1 MNDLEDG
8 GVERGRT
15 HTKTARDWPK
25 DQVLAEVTNTKKGV
39 PGPKNKRSRWGP
51 GDATASVYIL
61 LWTMV
66 LGESLSERRTIDRP
80 KRDNRRT
87 GWGSNRNNGDDNNG
101 DAKCVRGPM
110 GEFRIVVRYRKGAET
125 TGDSWDNR

>member
-1 MNDLEDG
+1 MR
-8 GVERGRT
+8 GVAESSSDA
-15 HTKTARDWPK
+15 HTKQQRDWPK
-25 DQVLAEVTNTKKGV
+25 DQVLAEVTNTKRGV
-39 PGPKNKRSRWGP
+39 PGPKTKRSRWGP

-61 LWTMV
+61 LRTMV
-66 LGESLSERRTIDRP
+66 LWESLSERGTIDQP

-101 DAKCVRGPM
+101 DAKCVRGPI
-110 GEFRIVVRYRKGAET
+110 GEFRMMVRYRKGAET

>member
-1 MNDLEDG
+1 MR
-8 GVERGRT
+8 GVAESSGDA
-15 HTKTARDWPK
+15 HTKQQRDWPK
-25 DQVLAEVTNTKKGV
+25 DQGLAEVTNTKRGV
-39 PGPKNKRSRWGP
+39 PGPKTKRSRWGP

-61 LWTMV
+61 LRTMV
-66 LGESLSERRTIDRP
+66 LRESLSEKRTKRTIDQP

-110 GEFRIVVRYRKGAET
+110 REFRIVV
-125 TGDSWDNR
+125 